1 MFMLQYSMARYI
13 VLLKVNLDLDTK
25 STGHSDPALG
35 TRPPGMVAADLSVFS
50 ISPGGV
56 CK

>member
-1 MFMLQYSMARYI
+1 MLQYSMARHI

-35 TRPPGMVAADLSVFS
+35 TRPPGMVAADLSIFS
-50 ISPGGV
+50 ISPGRIH
-56 CK
+56 K